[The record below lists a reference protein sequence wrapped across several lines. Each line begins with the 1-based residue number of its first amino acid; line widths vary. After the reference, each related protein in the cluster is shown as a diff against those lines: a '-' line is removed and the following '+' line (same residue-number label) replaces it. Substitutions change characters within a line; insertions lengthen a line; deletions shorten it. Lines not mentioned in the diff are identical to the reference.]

1 LRCVRRLIPSIVIRR
16 RERAARLRIAM
27 THPPA
32 LHTLGKAAEKWRV
45 LAEKRRADFA
55 ELYRSGRW
63 QRYYE
68 LDEFVARARAVA
80 AICDRWTEIVEQCRQ
95 AGLDA
100 DNPDIKRDAA

>member
-1 LRCVRRLIPSIVIRR
+1 LIPSIVIRR

-27 THPPA
+27 THA
-32 LHTLGKAAEKWRV
+32 LQTLAKAAEKWRV

-95 AGLDA
+95 AGLDPQ
-100 DNPDIKRDAA
+100 NPEINRDAA

>member
-1 LRCVRRLIPSIVIRR
+1 MRCVCHLIPSIVIWR
-16 RERAARLRIAM
+16 REQAARLRLAM

-32 LHTLGKAAEKWRV
+32 LHPLAKTAEKWRV

-80 AICDRWTEIVEQCRQ
+80 AICDRWTEIVEQYRQ
-95 AGLDA
+95 AGLDP
-100 DNPDIKRDAA
+100 DNPEIKRDAA